1 MGTTGIIKMPKI
13 AVIIPTYNRES
24 LIGESIESVIH
35 QTYSDLELIIV
46 DDGSTDNTRKVVNS
60 YQDHRI
66 RYVFQDN
73 RGVSAARNTGINV
86 STSQYVA
93 FLDSDDLYVENALEI
108 TLNRLESHP
117 DVGFSYGQC
126 YISRVGGQVY
136 RTRKSPFHDKS
147 VVIDSLT
154 QLREMLV
161 ICPITLSTL
170 TVRRTCFDEVG
181 GFNEDLFVAEDLHMF
196 IRLAKRYSAF
206 YIAVPLITQRYH
218 DSSLRHTTKPG
229 RDRAY
234 PLVLQE
240 VFEDPTIAPYFSDIK
255 GTTYSYYYSE
265 LMMDGNWGT
274 NMKLARK
281 YLRMGVQYHPQVILS
296 RRGVNI
302 LYKYL
307 ASLLPVRLRLGLRNI
322 KRHFR
327 YTSEEQEANNPL

>member
-1 MGTTGIIKMPKI
+1 VPRIT
-13 AVIIPTYNRES
+13 VIIPTYDRAN
-24 LIGESIESVIH
+24 LVGESIESVIR
-35 QTYSDLELIIV
+35 QTYSDFELIIV
-46 DDGSTDNTRKVVNS
+46 DDGSTDNTRDVVNS
-60 YQDHRI
+60 YKDPRI
-66 RYVFQDN
+66 RYVYQEN
-73 RGVSAARNTGINV
+73 RGVSAARNTGIKL
-86 STSQYVA
+86 TASQYIA

-108 TLNRLESHP
+108 TLNCLESHP

-136 RTRKSPFHDKS
+136 RTRKSPFHNKS
-147 VVIDSLT
+147 AVIDSLT
-154 QLREMLV
+154 QLREMLF

-170 TVRRTCFDEVG
+170 AVRRTCFDEVG

-206 YIAVPLITQRYH
+206 YIAEPLVTQRYH
-218 DSSLRHTTKPG
+218 DNSLRHTTKPG
-229 RDRAY
+229 SDRAY
-234 PLVLQE
+234 PLILQE
-240 VFEDPTIAPYFSDIK
+240 VFEDSTIAPFISDIK
-255 GTTYSYYYSE
+255 GMTYSYYYSE
-265 LMMDGNWGT
+265 WMMSSHWGN

-281 YLRMGVQYHPQVILS
+281 YLSMGVRYHPQVILS